1 MPRQKEF
8 DVDVVCDRA
17 LDLFWRR
24 GYEAT
29 SVADLV
35 DELGIGKASL
45 YAAFGPK
52 HELYLTALR
61 RYVERADTRIVG
73 ELGSDGSPLAAVR
86 ALVNRHVDQALDRG
100 ELGCL
105 VVNAAVEL
113 MPSDPEV
120 ARLVEHSWDTIE
132 VALTVTLTRAVA
144 AGELP
149 ESSDPPGARR
159 VPADLPAR
167 HPGHRQTPGHRRP
180 SARRSRD
187 GVARAGR
194 ELGRFW
200 GERFRTKDSRER
212 TVMGARFAGKV
223 VLVTGASA
231 GIGRTTAIAF
241 AREDATVVVSGR
253 STEGLAGTV
262 KEIEAIGGRVDSI
275 VAEISDAAQVAN
287 LVEEIV
293 LRHGRLDIA
302 VNNAGA
308 IGPRGPIDL
317 VTDDE
322 FVHLVNT
329 NVIGTWLCMKHEVA
343 RMREQGRGVIV
354 NLGSVVGTALSR
366 PGLTAYATSKAAVA
380 AMTRGAARE
389 HIADGIRINL
399 VSPGSSDTPMSL
411 LPGETLEGRAERVRG
426 AVPIGRIA
434 TTDEIANAV
443 LWLASEEASF
453 AVGHN
458 LIIDGGAAA

>member
-1 MPRQKEF
+1 
-8 DVDVVCDRA
+8 
-17 LDLFWRR
+17 
-24 GYEAT
+24 
-29 SVADLV
+29 
-35 DELGIGKASL
+35 
-45 YAAFGPK
+45 
-52 HELYLTALR
+52 
-61 RYVERADTRIVG
+61 
-73 ELGSDGSPLAAVR
+73 
-86 ALVNRHVDQALDRG
+86 
-100 ELGCL
+100 
-105 VVNAAVEL
+105 
-113 MPSDPEV
+113 
-120 ARLVEHSWDTIE
+120 
-132 VALTVTLTRAVA
+132 
-144 AGELP
+144 
-149 ESSDPPGARR
+149 
-159 VPADLPAR
+159 
-167 HPGHRQTPGHRRP
+167 
-180 SARRSRD
+180 
-187 GVARAGR
+187 
-194 ELGRFW
+194 
-200 GERFRTKDSRER
+200 
-212 TVMGARFAGKV
+212 MGARFAGKV

-317 VTDDE
+317 VADDE